1 MADLQSLLA
10 FLLGG
15 RPAGNTRRARLRRG
29 PSETLLVLDGEPP
42 SSCPHCHHRI
52 PSPRVRS
59 LRVYDVRGANG
70 QLLHREIE

>member
-42 SSCPHCHHRI
+42 SSCPHCHQRI

-59 LRVYDVRGANG
+59 LRVVDVIGASG